1 MEAKAMERLRPI
13 MEAGDALILA
23 IMAIFTF
30 LKQSINEAGKIN
42 WTKGFVKIFTNF
54 VAGWGFYYAI
64 IAYWTELSQ
73 YPQKVPAI
81 MVATYAGSRLID
93 IVVDKIYQ
101 LNFKN
106 ILRKWLED

>member
-1 MEAKAMERLRPI
+1 MEAKAMERLKPI

-30 LKQSINEAGKIN
+30 LKQSINESGKIN

-64 IAYWTELSQ
+64 IAYWTDLSQ
-73 YPQKVPAI
+73 YPQKVPVI

-93 IVVDKIYQ
+93 IVVDKIYK

-106 ILRKWLED
+106 IIRKWLDS